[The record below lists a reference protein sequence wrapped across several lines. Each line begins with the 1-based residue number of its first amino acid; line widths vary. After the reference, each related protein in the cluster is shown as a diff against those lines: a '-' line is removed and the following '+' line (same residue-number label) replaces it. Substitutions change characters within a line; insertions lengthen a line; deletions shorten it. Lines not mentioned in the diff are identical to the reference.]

1 MSWDQIARRW
11 RTDLV
16 DKLQD
21 RYGLP
26 ENEAR
31 KRAETWL
38 HWLKEQSG
46 LKPAASCEATEADT
60 EAAGGHAP
68 PRPRY
73 RVPAGNSPGK
83 SRSSIQKS
91 RSIASL

>member
-11 RTDLV
+11 RVDLV
-16 DKLQD
+16 NKLQD

-26 ENEAR
+26 EKEAR
-31 KRAETWL
+31 KKAETWL
-38 HWLKEQSG
+38 DWLKEQSG
-46 LKPAASCEATEADT
+46 LKPAAGCEASEADT
-60 EAAGGHAP
+60 AAAGHAAP
-68 PRPRY
+68 SPRS
-73 RVPAGNSPGK
+73 RVPAGNAPGK